1 LFLNFKCDLG
11 AGVRW
16 WKLALHNSFFQTF
29 LARYALLFIVFFLS
43 LGCLVFQIM
52 AFFLLSF
59 FLNSYFRRHSNHMV
73 LPNVL
78 KAADPPIHFR
88 TITQAP
94 ENIVVVFP
102 GAVYLVVDTGLICS
116 EEAFFGMKDTRCDE
130 FQFRYATMTKCRC
143 NIRPTALRALYNMTE
158 NSFPNSLS
166 LRIANLPRQ
175 LVAGKTARTVTAIA
189 VDW

>member
-1 LFLNFKCDLG
+1 
-11 AGVRW
+11 
-16 WKLALHNSFFQTF
+16 
-29 LARYALLFIVFFLS
+29 
-43 LGCLVFQIM
+43 
-52 AFFLLSF
+52 
-59 FLNSYFRRHSNHMV
+59 MV

-78 KAADPPIHFR
+78 KAADPPIPFR

-143 NIRPTALRALYNMTE
+143 NIRPTALCALYNMTE

-166 LRIANLPRQ
+166 LRSANLPRQ

-189 VDW
+189 DSTANLSGTSVPTRIVRFVPGDTRTTAGNAGAASSE